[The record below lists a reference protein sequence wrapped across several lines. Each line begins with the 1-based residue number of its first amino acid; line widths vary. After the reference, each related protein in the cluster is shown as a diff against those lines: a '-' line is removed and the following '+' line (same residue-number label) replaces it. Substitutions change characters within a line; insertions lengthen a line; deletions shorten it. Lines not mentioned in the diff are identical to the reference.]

1 MGSYDDNDGDDMRY
15 NDDGQGGRR
24 GSLGGVVLFV
34 LLFVVFFF
42 IWMCKKWRRQA
53 PMRARAPRPIRPQ
66 PVQCRY
72 RAQPDVLPVAAQ
84 NDAPPPTYDAP
95 NYSPPPAVSF
105 ASTAGSGDGEG
116 YNVPTSPPET
126 YRPAGYLSATPTS
139 PQYPPAQRTVLGGG
153 ARGMGVGEIFPP
165 PSMPSVDMEGEA
177 PPSYF
182 DLDEGHLGPPRQQI
196 AATEV

>member
-1 MGSYDDNDGDDMRY
+1 VRY

-34 LLFVVFFF
+34 LLFIVFFF

-53 PMRARAPRPIRPQ
+53 PMRARAPRPIRTQ
-66 PVQCRY
+66 PVQYRY

-84 NDAPPPTYDAP
+84 NDAPPPSYDAP
-95 NYSPPPAVSF
+95 NYPPPPTVNF
-105 ASTAGSGDGEG
+105 ASTAGRGDGEG

-126 YRPAGYLSATPTS
+126 CRAAGNPSATPTS
-139 PQYPPAQRTVLGGG
+139 APYPPAQPTVLRGGTRRMG
-153 ARGMGVGEIFPP
+153 RGEGFPP

-182 DLDEGHLGPPRQQI
+182 DLDEGHLGLPRQQT